1 MTPIEMD
8 LLAAE
13 CGTEIKVEDERVSYL
28 TEKDVIRILEE
39 NKCIFTK

>member
-13 CGTEIKVEDERVSYL
+13 CGTEIKVEDERVPYI
-28 TEKDVIRILEE
+28 TDKDVIRILEE
-39 NKCIFTK
+39 K